1 MAPLPDGT
9 VRELVARLE
18 DAQAAFERS
27 YPGESG
33 ARQPVHTVYGGAHLF
48 RSDTPRKLGELARA
62 ALQQA
67 APDARS
73 FAQAIG
79 IGDAIAEAVY
89 ARVAEKLRREPVEDY
104 RIDFE
109 DGYGNRADEEEDGHA
124 RAAAEAVGA
133 AMAEGALPPFI
144 GIRIKPLSAELG
156 PRALRT
162 LDLFLET
169 LCSRSGR
176 KPPQGFAVTV
186 PKVTSPGQLEVLADA
201 FDLLEARFG
210 LARSALKL
218 EMMIETTQ
226 SLVAPDGAAML
237 PRLAAAARGR
247 CVGAHFG
254 PYDYT
259 ASCDVT
265 AAQQALRHP
274 ACDFARN
281 TMKVAFAGT
290 GIRLSDGP
298 TARMPIGPH
307 KAAKGGQ
314 LSPEQIRENQRTVHA
329 AWRLHADDIRW
340 ALANGFYQGWDLHPA
355 QLPSRYGA
363 VYAFFLEALPAATE
377 RLRNF
382 LGRAAQATRA
392 GDVFDDAAT
401 GQGLLNFFLRGTNC
415 GALNEDEALAA
426 GVTLDELRGRSFL
439 RILQNRR
446 AAQR

>member
-18 DAQAAFERS
+18 DAQNAFARS
-27 YPGESG
+27 YPGEGG
-33 ARQPVHTVYGGAHLF
+33 ARQPVHTVYGGAQLF
-48 RSDTPRKLGELARA
+48 RSDTPRKLGELARS
-62 ALQQA
+62 ALEKS
-67 APDARS
+67 APDART
-73 FAQAIG
+73 FAQALG
-79 IGDAIAEAVY
+79 IPEAIADRVY
-89 ARVAEKLRREPVEDY
+89 GRVAEKLRREAVEDY

-109 DGYGNRADEEEDGHA
+109 DGYGNRSDAEEDGHA
-124 RAAAEAVGA
+124 RAAAEAVANGLLQ
-133 AMAEGALPPFI
+133 GTLPPFI

-156 PRALRT
+156 GRALRT
-162 LDLFLET
+162 LQIFLET
-169 LCSRSGR
+169 LCSRTSG
-176 KPPQGFAVTV
+176 KLPAGFVVTV
-186 PKVTSPGQLEVLADA
+186 PKVTSPGQLTVLAET
-201 FDLLEARFG
+201 FELLEP
-210 LARSALKL
+210 ALGVPRGAFEL

-226 SLVAPDGAAML
+226 SLLAPDGAAML

-265 AAQQALRHP
+265 ASHQALRHP

-281 TMKVAFAGT
+281 AMKVAFAGT
-290 GIRLSDGP
+290 RIRLSDGP
-298 TARMPIGPH
+298 TARMPIGD
-307 KAAKGGQ
+307 
-314 LSPEQIRENQRTVHA
+314 QRTVHA

-340 ALANGFYQGWDLHPA
+340 ALVNGFYQGWDLHPA

-363 VYAFFLEALPAATE
+363 TYAFFLEALPAATE

-415 GALNEDEALAA
+415 GALTEDEALAA

-439 RILQNRR
+439 RILQDRR
-446 AAQR
+446 AAARG

>member
-1 MAPLPDGT
+1 MGTLPDGT
-9 VRELVARLE
+9 LRALVARLE
-18 DAQAAFERS
+18 SAQEAFARS

-33 ARQPVHTVYGGAHLF
+33 AREPVHVVYGGAHLF

-62 ALQQA
+62 ALQNA
-67 APDARS
+67 APDART

-79 IGDAIAEAVY
+79 IAESIADRVY
-89 ARVAEKLRREPVEDY
+89 ARVVEKLRREPIEDY

-109 DGYGNRADEEEDGHA
+109 DGYGNRPDGEEDGHA
-124 RAAAEAVGA
+124 RAAAEAL
-133 AMAEGALPPFI
+133 AMAFADGTLPPFV

-156 PRALRT
+156 SRALRT
-162 LDLFLET
+162 LDLFLTT
-169 LCSRSGR
+169 LCGR
-176 KPPQGFAVTV
+176 TAGKLPQGFVVTV
-186 PKVTSPGQLEVLADA
+186 PKVTSPEQVASLAEA
-201 FDLLEARFG
+201 FELLEPALGIAR
-210 LARSALKL
+210 AALKL
-218 EMMIETTQ
+218 EMMVETTQ

-247 CVGAHFG
+247 CVAAHFG

-281 TMKVAFAGT
+281 MMKVALGGT

-307 KAAKGGQ
+307 KGAQ
-314 LSPEQIRENQRTVHA
+314 LTPDQIRENQRVVHG

-401 GQGLLNFFLRGTNC
+401 GQGLLNFFLRGTSC
-415 GALNEDEALAA
+415 GALSEEEALAA
-426 GVTLDELRGRSFL
+426 GVTLAELRGRSFL

-446 AAQR
+446 GSDR